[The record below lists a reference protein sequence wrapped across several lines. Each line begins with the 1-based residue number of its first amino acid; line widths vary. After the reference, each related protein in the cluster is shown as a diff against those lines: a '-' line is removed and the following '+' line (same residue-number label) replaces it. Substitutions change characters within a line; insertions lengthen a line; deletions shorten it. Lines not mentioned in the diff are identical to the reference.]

1 MKIMHVCETVTGGI
15 ATYLNNVVAEQA
27 RRDEVNEV
35 SVLLPASQF
44 DEIDFGNIH
53 GLDDKIHLCGFAGG
67 GRLQRLR
74 HLAARL
80 PRSIDEMRPDVIHVH
95 STFAGFLCRALPISL
110 KGARLIYQPHGVAFD
125 PHRIAGFKQRGIQWV
140 ERALYQRTDGIVA
153 ISEYEQALLTQA
165 GMGDKTMLIK
175 NCVRDTRETIGTTE
189 KEDFYLFIGRFDR
202 QKGFDRLYDFW
213 DETRP
218 MLKIVGGNVV
228 DADSEYAPRDNMTFM
243 GWMDNAAL
251 DGLIAK
257 AKALIVPSRWE
268 GFGLVV
274 LEAYRNATP
283 VICSNRGAL
292 PELVSHGET
301 GFVFDF
307 DDFAPSLGAAMASFE
322 ECDQYAMQQRCRG
335 CYEREFSPS
344 SMNTELIKLYQHH
357 GQCYV

>member
-1 MKIMHVCETVTGGI
+1 MKILHVCETVTGGI

-27 RRDEVNEV
+27 RREEVTGV
-35 SVLLPASQF
+35 SVLLPEAQRE
-44 DEIDFGNIH
+44 EINLGETAGFG
-53 GLDDKIHLCGFAGG
+53 DKIELIGFQGG

-74 HLAARL
+74 HLATRL
-80 PRSIDEMRPDVIHVH
+80 PGAIGEQRPDVVHVH

-125 PHRIAGFKQRGIQWV
+125 PHRISGLKQQGIQWV

-153 ISEYEQALLTQA
+153 ISEYEQSLLADA

-175 NCVRDTRETIGTTE
+175 NCVRDTGEAVAATE

-202 QKGFDRLYDFW
+202 QKGFDQLYDFW
-213 DETRP
+213 GEDLPT
-218 MLKIVGGNVV
+218 LKIVGGNVV
-228 DADSEYAPRDNMTFM
+228 DADSEFEPRSNMEFL
-243 GWMDNAAL
+243 GWMDNATL
-251 DGLIAK
+251 DGLIAR

-292 PELVSHGET
+292 PELVANGET

-307 DDFAPSLGAAMASFE
+307 DDFSASLGEAVAAFEAS
-322 ECDQYAMQQRCRG
+322 DQPAMRQRCRD
-335 CYEREFSPS
+335 CYERDFSPA
-344 SMNTELIKLYQHH
+344 SMNSELLKLYQDN
-357 GQCYV
+357 GQVYV